1 MPSLAYF
8 TSPAP
13 VQTPGQ
19 SYGASG
25 PDKFKVSSPFTATG
39 DQNVYAVLKGT
50 ILLQQ
55 QTDINKVNLILR
67 PHDQK
72 DTKLPVKYIIYRGL
86 KTSEFLD
93 STNIS
98 DTANKVKTSGSEL
111 LTKMQAIQ
119 AQRAA
124 GTAIPVEALFG
135 NELAPASTKNID
147 EFFFKNLAP
156 SSQLFTID
164 CGTDLGKF
172 TDNVSIEIVLENPEF
187 FVTVELAKRGN
198 HELDVTSISDPVQK
212 KWIKDLARHFVDPA
226 AFYGFHHNIDGGIEY
241 RSNTNAK
248 LVANTPALVFQNIV
262 QKFSTKNK
270 VYLDIRN
277 ENGYS
282 YNYYNN
288 YKGTGTDAFKNIKI
302 GQSAASMTNKE
313 YYTDGWAVHM
323 VAVTPGTTAE
333 NDVFL
338 ALRVNDNE
346 KPLLAGW
353 NIPLTPNVVVNPP
366 LGNTTTNRVYFA
378 DETNLLAASA
388 SEFTNTV
395 SFKIPNVPGSTA
407 EQMATIIK
415 LDYIKQIRINDG
427 VDAFPQQNSTDYLFG
442 PINISIPWN
451 SQDGVQWIGSDHYKY
466 FDGLNQGFISGTM
479 EETISALDIS
489 LKTITINKK
498 IDAQI
503 TNKVNIV
510 NTANT
515 QNVGE
520 YSVIKVENPTLTS
533 TKITVLESFPS
544 SLQTGDKLAFAI
556 EAAVIFDYQN
566 KKVIAKN
573 INLSNV
579 SAFGAGKKVKL
590 MVKKSVETI
599 QTIVSSSLISGNT
612 EIVLNNFD
620 KQGFGSVMLTGMAV
634 ETDLATGPNPP
645 DNDNVLFYAV
655 PQYYFKNT
663 GGKNNN
669 AFNFKGA
676 TSKNESFIKA
686 IQKFSSD
693 FQIEKYSLQPTAG
706 NFIATLAYNS
716 ATNVRENILILGLK
730 KSEFEDLKTAAATQ
744 LSPYHIQTLK
754 LKPQGNRLRDQD
766 YEAYYKYNVVVA
778 GLNNAGNYAETTTFK
793 EIYSRDGMIFT
804 SPEYAKSETIS
815 EQKANEALDLFLN
828 QNDISKLKNYTY
840 EEMNML
846 HKSSQVFTIN
856 KGLLAKNTELTGL
869 ISELRTELNL
879 VAENADDISTLLK
892 QKGTE
897 LYVLAKQKISEANK
911 PYTNKDGI
919 LYLVRLKMQVI
930 IKNHP
935 KIITNLSSQIKTF
948 VGHFEKTSR
957 GLQGDSKANFS
968 AYPQNLKRVL
978 ISGFDPFNLGI
989 GNYGIDKDGDLSN
1002 TSGNIALALD
1012 GKELKSGTTVK
1023 GIIRSGIF
1031 PVRWEDFDSNIVED
1045 FFESYIDLP
1054 DNDPNK
1060 PHMIITISY
1069 GIHYDKNMPHDY
1081 HLERFACNWRS
1092 NGGDNN
1098 NSSKYFSTNSF
1109 QETTRSNLDN
1119 ASYIV
1124 NLPKVPPAPGS
1135 TDERDWT
1142 FIEST
1147 LPFDKL
1153 EVGTTGKIKVTNY
1166 DAVVNHGGA
1175 KLAGSQTVNG
1185 TKYNFYYG
1193 FLEWEVFGKNASGTE
1208 VNITDQLTMGMPAG
1222 LFPPFTQPTTGTITT
1237 SNGQKLFVVKE
1248 TQKLDLDKP
1257 FYYQG
1262 LLGCDNVETKYFK
1275 QSSSSYIP
1283 HPTWTNYKQNNLDLL
1298 YNDIRIEGRDGSGGT
1313 YMSNEIFYRV
1323 AYLRKKHNSSIKTG
1337 HIHIGF
1343 LKDDPRWLTANQRNL
1358 MLADIE
1364 EMIKKFNDII

>member
-288 YKGTGTDAFKNIKI
+288 YKGTGTDVFKNIKI

-466 FDGLNQGFISGTM
+466 FDGLNQGFVSGTM
-479 EETISALDIS
+479 EEAISNLDNS
-489 LKTITINKK
+489 QKTITINKK

-503 TNKVNIV
+503 TNKVKIV

-520 YSVIKVENPTLTS
+520 YNVSKVENPTSTS
-533 TKITVLESFPS
+533 TKITVLENFPS
-544 SLQTGDKLAFAI
+544 SLQAGDTLALTI
-556 EAAVIFDYQN
+556 EAAVTFDYQN

-573 INLSNV
+573 IDLSNV
-579 SAFGAGKKVKL
+579 AAFGVGKKVKL
-590 MVKKSVETI
+590 IVKKSAETI
-599 QTIVSSSLISGNT
+599 QTVVSSSLISGNT
-612 EIVLNNFD
+612 EIVLNTID
-620 KQGFGSVMLTGMAV
+620 KNGFGGIMLTGMVA

-655 PQYYFKNT
+655 PQYYFKNM

-676 TSKNESFIKA
+676 TSKNESFIKS
-686 IQKFSSD
+686 IQKFSAD

-706 NFIATLAYNS
+706 NFIATLAYNPVK
-716 ATNVRENILILGLK
+716 NVQENILILGLK

-778 GLNNAGNYAETTTFK
+778 GLNNAGSYTETTVYK

-804 SPEYAKSETIS
+804 SPGYAGNTVIE
-815 EQKANEALDLFLN
+815 LG
-828 QNDISKLKNYTY
+828 SKLNEEEIFHLNSVTDSPPGEWNKKQNGSDPNSTFSYLY
-840 EEMNML
+840 ETMG
-846 HKSSQVFTIN
+846 SSLKTIVDQFKTDLDALTTANFKVQIEN
-856 KGLLAKNTELTGL
+856 KIKQRGKELLDTARSQ
-869 ISELRTELNL
+869 IRT
-879 VAENADDISTLLK
+879 VTS
-892 QKGTE
+892 GM
-897 LYVLAKQKISEANK
+897 Y
-911 PYTNKDGI
+911 NKDGA
-919 LYLVRLKMQVI
+919 LYLARLKMRKI
-930 IKNHP
+930 IKQHP
-935 KIITNLSSQIKTF
+935 LVLSSFISYNDA
-948 VGHFEKTSR
+948 EKYLDLLERISR
-957 GLQGDSKANFS
+957 GVHDSNLPNFS
-968 AYPQNLKRVL
+968 THPGHIPIL
-978 ISGFDPFNLGI
+978 ISGYDPFRAAFPGGYSGLDNDF
-989 GNYGIDKDGDLSN
+989 NLSN
-1002 TSGNIALALD
+1002 PSGNIALALND
-1012 GKELKSGTTVK
+1012 EVIINGSKKAIIKSA
-1023 GIIRSGIF
+1023 IF
-1031 PVRWEDFDSNIVED
+1031 PVRFKEFNEGWIED
-1045 FFESYIDLP
+1045 FFSQYINPGHSSYKPVKMVITFSYGGANYFNIDGFSSRFREPGNP
-1054 DNDPNK
+1054 DNNK
-1060 PHMIITISY
+1060 
-1069 GIHYDKNMPHDY
+1069 K
-1081 HLERFACNWRS
+1081 
-1092 NGGDNN
+1092 NGGVSGYLLQSDKDN
-1098 NSSKYFSTNSF
+1098 YEFIST
-1109 QETTRSNLDN
+1109 
-1119 ASYIV
+1119 
-1124 NLPKVPPAPGS
+1124 
-1135 TDERDWT
+1135 
-1142 FIEST
+1142 T
-1147 LPFDKL
+1147 LPFQSFKNANPS
-1153 EVGTTGKIKVTNY
+1153 KIALHQKAVVKYYKNGNFLSSQELFDNLNLNSLVPFPDITNY
-1166 DAVVNHGGA
+1166 PF
-1175 KLAGSQTVNG
+1175 G
-1185 TKYNFYYG
+1185 T
-1193 FLEWEVFGKNASGTE
+1193 A
-1208 VNITDQLTMGMPAG
+1208 DQLKALEG
-1222 LFPPFTQPTTGTITT
+1222 TG
-1237 SNGQKLFVVKE
+1237 GDYL
-1248 TQKLDLDKP
+1248 
-1257 FYYQG
+1257 
-1262 LLGCDNVETKYFK
+1262 
-1275 QSSSSYIP
+1275 
-1283 HPTWTNYKQNNLDLL
+1283 
-1298 YNDIRIEGRDGSGGT
+1298 
-1313 YMSNEIFYRV
+1313 SNEIYYRV
-1323 AYLRKKHNSSIKTG
+1323 AYLRTKYNPSLKTG
-1337 HIHIGF
+1337 HIHVGF
-1343 LKDDPRWLTANQRNL
+1343 NKTDVSRSERNQMTIILKDVLKQVITNL
-1358 MLADIE
+1358 
-1364 EMIKKFNDII
+1364 